1 MSEYDAHRTL
11 EVAALKIIS
20 KRRRKKMQ
28 EKFNIDAI
36 VEELD
41 NEFNSEE
48 VVEDEASLEEQDI
61 ETVEEDTEYIEED
74 AEEEQTEEEENE
86 EVEEDAEEDDEEL
99 HRRNEAF
106 KRLREERD
114 QFAATDKFL
123 EELAAEYGM
132 TKQQLIDRWSNEAA
146 QRRAKKAGISPA
158 EFKRQQEL
166 EQKVQQLELEKKKEV
181 FNIKTQALVERYQL
195 SEKQVDAMFAKA
207 SEMGIEITTNPDLL
221 EFVYKAMNYDNAVE
235 QGRQRQLEISKKR
248 SKTAPG
254 RTGTKGAQVKADDG
268 WDNEIEAIL
277 REQNL
282 IK

>member
-1 MSEYDAHRTL
+1 
-11 EVAALKIIS
+11 
-20 KRRRKKMQ
+20 MQ
-28 EKFNIDAI
+28 EKQEFNLDAI

-41 NEFNSEE
+41 AEFASEE
-48 VVEDEASLEEQDI
+48 ITEDEAGLEEQDI

-74 AEEEQTEEEENE
+74 AEEEY
-86 EVEEDAEEDDEEL
+86 VEYTDEDEQVEDDTEEDDEEL

-114 QFAATDKFL
+114 QFAATDTFL

-146 QRRAKKAGISPA
+146 QRRAKKAGVSPA

-181 FNIKTQALVERYQL
+181 FNIKTQALVDRYQL
-195 SEKQVDAMFAKA
+195 SEEQVDGMFAKA
-207 SEMGIEITTNPDLL
+207 SELGIEITTNPDLL
-221 EFVYKAMNYDNAVE
+221 EFVYKAMNYDNALE
-235 QGRQRQLEISKKR
+235 QGRQKQLEISKNR

-254 RTGTKGAQVKADDG
+254 RTGTKGAQINADDG

-277 REQNL
+277 REQRL